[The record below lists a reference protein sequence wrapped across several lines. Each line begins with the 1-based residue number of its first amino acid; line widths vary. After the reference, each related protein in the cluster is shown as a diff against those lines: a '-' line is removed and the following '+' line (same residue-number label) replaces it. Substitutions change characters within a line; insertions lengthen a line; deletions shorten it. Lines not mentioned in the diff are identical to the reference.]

1 MRLKCRLHLE
11 MFAVPIYA
19 TCRRLGVPNIAHLMS
34 CGAAKKATDTRCHL
48 PYMFRCNAI
57 ALDRIRVSQ
66 SRAIDPS
73 WAQVLTFLQIMASAA
88 VSSFTPALSEN
99 TAVRWNTV
107 KADGL
112 LRVLNI
118 QVMPS
123 SRYLGSKGEL
133 IRSLDSPLPI
143 LYRYLYYSKLFSEN
157 NSQNS
162 KNSTVKFG

>member
-1 MRLKCRLHLE
+1 M
-11 MFAVPIYA
+11 
-19 TCRRLGVPNIAHLMS
+19 PNIAHLMS

-73 WAQVLTFLQIMASAA
+73 WAQ
-88 VSSFTPALSEN
+88 SSLGSSRFYRLWHLPPSPALSEN

>member
-1 MRLKCRLHLE
+1 MQETGCAKHSTLDVLWRSKKSNGYPLPSPLYVPLQRNSPWPHPCL
-11 MFAVPIYA
+11 AVKGYWSI
-19 TCRRLGVPNIAHLMS
+19 LGSVIIGS
-34 CGAAKKATDTRCHL
+34 
-48 PYMFRCNAI
+48 
-57 ALDRIRVSQ
+57 
-66 SRAIDPS
+66 
-73 WAQVLTFLQIMASAA
+73 LTFLQIMASAA

-123 SRYLGSKGEL
+123 SRYIGSKGEL

-162 KNSTVKFG
+162 KNSTTKFG

>member
-1 MRLKCRLHLE
+1 
-11 MFAVPIYA
+11 
-19 TCRRLGVPNIAHLMS
+19 
-34 CGAAKKATDTRCHL
+34 
-48 PYMFRCNAI
+48 
-57 ALDRIRVSQ
+57 
-66 SRAIDPS
+66 
-73 WAQVLTFLQIMASAA
+73 MASAA

-123 SRYLGSKGEL
+123 SRYIGSKGEL

-162 KNSTVKFG
+162 KNSTTKFG